1 MGFRI
6 NTNVAAMNAHTLSL
20 MNNRG
25 LDTSLER
32 LSSGLRINKAADD
45 AAGMMIADSLK
56 SQSSSLGQSI
66 KNANDGVG
74 IIQIADKAMEQQ
86 LKILDTIK
94 TKATQAA
101 QDGQTASSR
110 AAIQSD
116 ITKLMASLDS
126 IATTTSYNGQKLLSG
141 GYSGKAFQ
149 VGGYSSE
156 TVGFSIGATNSDK
169 IGHVRVET
177 AAITAEAAAL
187 ALSISS
193 ADGTNLM
200 TIESVTISNTAG
212 TGVGVL
218 ANAINKNSD
227 KLGVKA
233 SWTAQ
238 STGNSVIAGGDI
250 ISLSINGV
258 KIGNVSAIAANDA
271 DGKLAAAI
279 NAITD
284 QTGVEAFTDDTGRL
298 NLRSI
303 DGRGIVTTSDSENAS
318 GLSLSTTSN
327 YGRLTLLKLG
337 ANDIVFSA
345 GGYMESTSAAVTLNL
360 GDVAG
365 TFSGSV
371 ASAIGANANSNI
383 GNTNTNGIGAGVTSL
398 KGAMVV
404 MEIADSAIKQLGKVR
419 ASLGS
424 VQNQMVSTIN
434 NISITQVNV
443 KAAESQIRDVD
454 FAEESATFQKHNI
467 LAQSG
472 SYAMSQANQAQQN
485 VMRLLQ

>member
-6 NTNVAAMNAHTLSL
+6 NTNIAAMNAHTLSL
-20 MNNRG
+20 MNNRS
-25 LDTSLER
+25 LDQSLER

-45 AAGMMIADSLK
+45 ASGMVIADSLR

-74 IIQIADKAMEQQ
+74 IIQVADKAMEQQ

-101 QDGQTASSR
+101 QDGQTATSR

-116 ITKLMASLDS
+116 ITKLMSSLDS
-126 IATTTSYNGQKLLSG
+126 IANQTSFNGQKLLAGS
-141 GYSGKAFQ
+141 YSGKSFQ
-149 VGGYSSE
+149 VGGYSNE

-169 IGHVRVET
+169 IGHVRIET
-177 AAITAEAAAL
+177 ATITGEATATL
-187 ALSISS
+187 TFSV
-193 ADGTNLM
+193 ADGTNDF
-200 TIESVTISNTAG
+200 TIESVTISNSAG
-212 TGVGVL
+212 TGVGAL

-227 KLGVKA
+227 KLGLKA
-233 SWTAQ
+233 SWSVQ
-238 STGNSVIAGGDI
+238 STSDAAVAAGDI
-250 ISLSINGV
+250 VSLSINGV
-258 KIGNVSAIAANDA
+258 KIGAVSAVQANDA
-271 DGKLAAAI
+271 DGRLVAAI
-279 NAITD
+279 NSVTD
-284 QTGVEAFTDDTGRL
+284 QTGLEAFTDDQGRL
-298 NLRSI
+298 NIRSL
-303 DGRGIVTTSDSENAS
+303 DGRGAIVSSETVVA
-318 GLSLSTTSN
+318 GLSQAN
-327 YGRLTLLKLG
+327 YGRLTLTKLG
-337 ANDIVFSA
+337 ANDIGFNGGATLTTLSA
-345 GGYMESTSAAVTLNL
+345 SVVTTLNL

-383 GNTNTNGIGAGVTSL
+383 ATTNSNGIGAGVTSL
-398 KGAMVV
+398 KGAMAV
-404 MEIADSAIKQLGKVR
+404 MDIAESAIKQLDKIR